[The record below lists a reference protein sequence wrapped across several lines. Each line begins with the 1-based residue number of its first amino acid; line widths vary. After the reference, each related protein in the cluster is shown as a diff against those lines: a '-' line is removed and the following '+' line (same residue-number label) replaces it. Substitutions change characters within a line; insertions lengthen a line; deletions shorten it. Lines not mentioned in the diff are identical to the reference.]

1 MRNDNLTV
9 PESRTS
15 DWKVIE
21 GYYPELTHGAWLNT
35 SDSSAV
41 GDRVDRMEVLR
52 RFDNGR
58 YVLAL
63 FEEPIPGTLMAGP
76 SKTID
81 LNATLLPDAIAE
93 AVQMGSR

>member
-52 RFDNGR
+52 RFR
-58 YVLAL
+58 QWAL
-63 FEEPIPGTLMAGP
+63 CARIVRGADTGHAYGGTF
-76 SKTID
+76 K
-81 LNATLLPDAIAE
+81 NY
-93 AVQMGSR
+93 